1 MNKKIFCK
9 TTLALAI
16 FSIFPSVEASVYMG
30 TPSEVVGT
38 NIQYDG
44 VKISKPLNSNT
55 EFAIGNQETQTITI
69 GGYNDPSA
77 WSAYSIQLG
86 EDNSAD
92 AGYDKVHLTL
102 TASDKIEIQSKI
114 ILGPLSA
121 TSHTTPGQLNIYS
134 TDVLTTKAIDVSG
147 QSTLNA
153 GTADNRLGTFEIGA
167 ENINDTGLSISD
179 SEANIYSESLKIQSA
194 ATSNYGTAVSLGT
207 NSETTIN
214 VSGSIEIQGKNNR
227 NDGMFSGGVF
237 ETSGTDI
244 SANIHAGENITI
256 SSLNTTETD
265 SIVREALYALY
276 FNHGDG
282 LTHEAPYEVTIN
294 AGQTLTING
303 NVFLNGEGA
312 TALQGQDIY
321 ISGNMTGTYES
332 SYNGALTES
341 ASKGAAIF
349 VKGKGEL
356 VLGDNPSSADQPYS
370 TNNVTVTSSSD
381 YGVVIGPYGGA
392 DSNSQGTLKVGING
406 NFSIDAN
413 KALIVQERGSS
424 AQMDLAGLSLQGTSV
439 GLEVFDTAKLSA
451 TADSFIN
458 IEAENG
464 IGIYGHGGLGW
475 MDDQTAQNIDL
486 SAKNNDSNALLNVKG
501 SEVAVSNQGS
511 LINLNADQ
519 VQLNGGQAITVNTE
533 SNYYKS
539 QVAIGGKNVII
550 TSSDTNKSTIEVGYN
565 GTLDINVD
573 SLQINN
579 SNNSKLI
586 LSSSGHTTSSLF
598 GEGQNSDINL
608 TAQSGLIIGN
618 WIAKGEKA
626 FLGTA
631 GTGSINANL
640 GASTVKGTL
649 TSEKYGHIS
658 MTLTDGYFE
667 GNTQTSTNG
676 QTDITLNASENSS
689 TGAIWTV
696 TDDSTLTTL
705 TLNGGTLNFADNTT
719 SLSRNTVYR
728 NLTTNV
734 LNGNEGTLGF
744 RIDLTND
751 STTLSNDQLEVT
763 EKASGNHYATITFI
777 GESIPVDK
785 LYSENWL
792 VSQADSDANGVTF
805 KNHDGTNKFT
815 GNGMITTWSLLFTQD
830 ENVDENTQWSET
842 GNGKGYW
849 HLVQTDAIA
858 DNPGGDDD
866 DSGKDTPPEAQQI
879 QNLGSSVAQAVG
891 WLSEKNDL
899 RRRLGEVRYGSQA
912 GAWAKVFTR
921 QDRAEGFRYNGFKQ
935 ESTGVHVG
943 YDTFATKNEHSAWLV
958 GATLRYAHSTQEG
971 LETAYGGDGKLKEYS
986 GKIYATWMH
995 ESGSYM
1001 DILAQIGYYDQEING
1016 VNNVGDGSFDANY
1029 HNWGYGTSIE
1039 VGHMF
1044 TLSNGAD
1051 DRPWYNHWF
1060 LEPQLELSY
1069 FYVKGEEF
1077 KTSTGLHVD
1086 QGDADFLTG
1095 RAGFVLGKKVNC
1107 GTPDDLDKRWYQV
1120 GLIAGVTHEFLGDQK
1135 ITFTGT
1141 EGKSAEVKGHGLG
1154 GTSFYYGVTAD
1165 WQVTNNVRI
1174 YGELDR
1180 EEGSH
1185 YTKDFGFNIGFKYS
1199 F

>member
-1 MNKKIFCK
+1 MNKKNFCK
-9 TTLALAI
+9 TAIALAVLSPFASSAAYLTPALTQGDDFNGLVWWHDGELYAKDQNGDVQQLEAVKDENGHRVTTAHI
-16 FSIFPSVEASVYMG
+16 YGDIQGIALDYSFGWQGASNYLTDELVLEFDGNVDIAYSSDEYEGVSGNSFMVGTDTLDMTIKLQEGKTLSVG
-30 TPSEVVGT
+30 TPFQNLSSNAAFELTDYVDNEGNRDPVNL
-38 NIQYDG
+38 NIQGGNIRTHFDDEYSDQDLG
-44 VKISKPLNSNT
+44 LSVFATFKNDNGGILPGSMTINNESIVATLGRDYWT
-55 EFAIGNQETQTITI
+55 ETETQTYGTQAHFSGINITTKTFVLGSEDFKFYTGFYGDTQSQTTI
-69 GGYNDPSA
+69 NTEKLQ
-77 WSAYSIQLG
+77 AYTKYGIWL
-86 EDNSAD
+86 NNA
-92 AGYDKVHLTL
+92 KLTL
-102 TASDKIEIQSKI
+102 ISSDSAVINADYYGVVTKANSEAIIQEVN
-114 ILGPLSA
+114 
-121 TSHTTPGQLNIYS
+121 QLNI
-134 TDVLTTKAIDVSG
+134 
-147 QSTLNA
+147 NA
-153 GTADNRLGTFEIGA
+153 GYYGLYSQTEDGA
-167 ENINDTGLSISD
+167 PSVID
-179 SEANIYSESLKIQSA
+179 
-194 ATSNYGTAVSLGT
+194 
-207 NSETTIN
+207 
-214 VSGSIEIQGKNNR
+214 
-227 NDGMFSGGVF
+227 
-237 ETSGTDI
+237 
-244 SANIHAGENITI
+244 
-256 SSLNTTETD
+256 
-265 SIVREALYALY
+265 
-276 FNHGDG
+276 
-282 LTHEAPYEVTIN
+282 IN
-294 AGQTLTING
+294 A
-303 NVFLNGEGA
+303 
-312 TALQGQDIY
+312 
-321 ISGNMTGTYES
+321 
-332 SYNGALTES
+332 
-341 ASKGAAIF
+341 
-349 VKGKGEL
+349 
-356 VLGDNPSSADQPYS
+356 
-370 TNNVTVTSSSD
+370 NN
-381 YGVVIGPYGGA
+381 
-392 DSNSQGTLKVGING
+392 
-406 NFSIDAN
+406 AN
-413 KALIVQERGSS
+413 
-424 AQMDLAGLSLQGTSV
+424 
-439 GLEVFDTAKLSA
+439 
-451 TADSFIN
+451 
-458 IEAENG
+458 
-464 IGIYGHGGLGW
+464 
-475 MDDQTAQNIDL
+475 
-486 SAKNNDSNALLNVKG
+486 
-501 SEVAVSNQGS
+501 
-511 LINLNADQ
+511 
-519 VQLNGGQAITVNTE
+519 ITVN
-533 SNYYKS
+533 
-539 QVAIGGKNVII
+539 GGEG
-550 TSSDTNKSTIEVGYN
+550 NKVLYSYASGASINIDAEN
-565 GTLDINVD
+565 LILDIDTSD
-573 SLQINN
+573 S
-579 SNNSKLI
+579 
-586 LSSSGHTTSSLF
+586 
-598 GEGQNSDINL
+598 D
-608 TAQSGLIIGN
+608 
-618 WIAKGEKA
+618 
-626 FLGTA
+626 
-631 GTGSINANL
+631 
-640 GASTVKGTL
+640 
-649 TSEKYGHIS
+649 
-658 MTLTDGYFE
+658 E
-667 GNTQTSTNG
+667 GNVLYANAG
-676 QTDITLNASENSS
+676 DITLNAKQMWLANNRGNNKYRIQAFNGSSIKVNSDEE
-689 TGAIWTV
+689 GAIF
-696 TDDSTLTTL
+696 LT
-705 TLNGGTLNFADNTT
+705 GGVYAASGSSIELNFSKNSQWDGYAREGSNPGNINLSFKDQAKWSMAYDSNVS
-719 SLSRNTVYR
+719 SLDFNDGGYVD
-728 NLTTNV
+728 LF
-734 LNGNEGTLGF
+734 GNKGAAYHLLSTKTLSGKNGTLGF
-744 RIDLTND
+744 RIDLAND

-777 GESIPVDK
+777 GDSIPVDK

-792 VSQADSDANGVTF
+792 VSQADSDTNGVTF

-830 ENVDENTQWSET
+830 EDVDENTQWSET

-858 DNPGGDDD
+858 DNPGVDDD

-943 YDTFATKNEHSAWLV
+943 YDTFATQNEHSAWLV

-1180 EEGSH
+1180 EEGAH